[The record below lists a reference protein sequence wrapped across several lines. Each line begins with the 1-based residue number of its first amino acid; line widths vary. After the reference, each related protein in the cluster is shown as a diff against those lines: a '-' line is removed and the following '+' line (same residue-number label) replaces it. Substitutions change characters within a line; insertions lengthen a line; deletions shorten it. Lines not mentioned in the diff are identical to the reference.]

1 VTFIGPVQ
9 GRAVKLV
16 ANVRVCYV
24 LDLPCPLRHTLGKG
38 GGVGGYQFHCQIIFI
53 NLEMQYPVAIT
64 RIPEPFQGQYFAH
77 STDSAVQKI
86 MKSVNGRTRIMPMG
100 R

>member
-1 VTFIGPVQ
+1 
-9 GRAVKLV
+9 
-16 ANVRVCYV
+16 
-24 LDLPCPLRHTLGKG
+24 
-38 GGVGGYQFHCQIIFI
+38 
-53 NLEMQYPVAIT
+53 MQYPVAIT

-100 R
+100 RWAPLDLTKSICDKL